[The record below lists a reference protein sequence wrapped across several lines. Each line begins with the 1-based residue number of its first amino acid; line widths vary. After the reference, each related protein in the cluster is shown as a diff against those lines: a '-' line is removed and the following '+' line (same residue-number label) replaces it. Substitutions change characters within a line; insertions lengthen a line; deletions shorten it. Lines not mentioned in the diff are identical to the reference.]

1 MRPVPLGGGRD
12 TRSLWPP
19 SEEAEKSLY
28 GFLLCMDLLLQL
40 LNLLLEQSLC
50 LWVCLFLWGL
60 KVNRA
65 GCLLL
70 PLLWICRQGLAC
82 SLAWS
87 WLGVILGWGEVQTH
101 EVVYQPRARSQ
112 DVEAFVVLRVDC
124 KSDQGRQSGK

>member
-28 GFLLCMDLLLQL
+28 GFLLCMDLLLQ
-40 LNLLLEQSLC
+40 LLEQSLC

-101 EVVYQPRARSQ
+101 EVADQRRARSQ
-112 DVEAFVVLRVDC
+112 DVKGFVLLGVDC